1 MSWKRSSFGGDTR
14 FKRREGL
21 GGKKRGNDCGPLQS
35 TWVYS
40 RGATTRYSRRE
51 TLIHCAKAV
60 LSGSL
65 RRQDRI
71 DCRISLGRELLVL
84 GDWGIGSDFG

>member
-14 FKRREGL
+14 FKRREEL

-35 TWVYS
+35 TWV
-40 RGATTRYSRRE
+40 YSRRE